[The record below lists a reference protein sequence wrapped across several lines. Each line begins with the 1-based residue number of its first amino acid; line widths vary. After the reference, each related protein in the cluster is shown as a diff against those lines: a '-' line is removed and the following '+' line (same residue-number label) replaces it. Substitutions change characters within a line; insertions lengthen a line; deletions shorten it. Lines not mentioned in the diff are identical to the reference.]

1 MIDYKGIRD
10 CHLNIYWQYD
20 GKPYLENNITK
31 AFINSIDSL
40 LLEDKVFV
48 INSLFEIEIDKNDVE
63 FEYYL
68 QKQPSKQKVESFA
81 KENRIMFAF
90 SPEGECWGFA
100 GQDTK
105 NEKQLFEAIK
115 KELTYKIKDE
125 EILKEE
131 TKKAVNEYLDG
142 KRGDSI
148 PDAWILIYKNKKP
161 AFIIAIEN
169 KLHKLDPNQ
178 INNHIEKSLLI
189 LENKPKVIYKKYS
202 DIIDIFK
209 GLNSFNT
216 DQFIEYLTILGYV
229 GVEDFITAC
238 SANKTIRK
246 KLAIPF
252 GKGIL
257 SKIHV
262 GKIDN
267 RKWNVCRLH
276 VSYDYLREIN
286 MIFDDD
292 TIRFSLAFGS
302 TQSSGKRMLEKIND
316 IKIDMD
322 HVSTFKQSFHLLYQ
336 RGRNIVNSYI
346 DQKISISEYI
356 KYWKNNISLI
366 KSYTPLEAIELYQ
379 KMLND
384 KVISISNF
392 ERLKCQLVNK
402 KNRVLVVPEIIIE
415 YCWNYDEISK
425 IGYDLFIDEV
435 KLKLDETL
443 NAVSLK

>member
-1 MIDYKGIRD
+1 
-10 CHLNIYWQYD
+10 
-20 GKPYLENNITK
+20 
-31 AFINSIDSL
+31 
-40 LLEDKVFV
+40 
-48 INSLFEIEIDKNDVE
+48 
-63 FEYYL
+63 
-68 QKQPSKQKVESFA
+68 
-81 KENRIMFAF
+81 
-90 SPEGECWGFA
+90 
-100 GQDTK
+100 
-105 NEKQLFEAIK
+105 
-115 KELTYKIKDE
+115 
-125 EILKEE
+125 
-131 TKKAVNEYLDG
+131 
-142 KRGDSI
+142 
-148 PDAWILIYKNKKP
+148 
-161 AFIIAIEN
+161 
-169 KLHKLDPNQ
+169 
-178 INNHIEKSLLI
+178 
-189 LENKPKVIYKKYS
+189 
-202 DIIDIFK
+202 
-209 GLNSFNT
+209 
-216 DQFIEYLTILGYV
+216 
-229 GVEDFITAC
+229 
-238 SANKTIRK
+238 
-246 KLAIPF
+246 
-252 GKGIL
+252 
-257 SKIHV
+257 
-262 GKIDN
+262 
-267 RKWNVCRLH
+267 
-276 VSYDYLREIN
+276 

-322 HVSTFKQSFHLLYQ
+322 HISTFKQSFHLLYQ